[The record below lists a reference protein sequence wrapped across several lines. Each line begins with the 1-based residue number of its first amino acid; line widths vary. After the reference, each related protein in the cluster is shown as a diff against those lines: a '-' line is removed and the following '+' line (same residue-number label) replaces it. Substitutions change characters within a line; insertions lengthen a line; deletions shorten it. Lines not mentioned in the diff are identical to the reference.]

1 MSTINKTTASYW
13 LVPHNPKY
21 YDLEG
26 ALLANNKEVFWKN
39 DKHSLQTGDTVFI
52 YVTSPEKRIKYMM
65 TVAEDGIEKSQ
76 IPTHLHGFWNN
87 MEMFNKTSI
96 YCRLKL
102 EIEMIGDALSREHL
116 KEHGLKGN
124 IQGSQTVKSE
134 QLLEYILVA
143 LKK

>member
-1 MSTINKTTASYW
+1 MSTLNKTTASYW

-52 YVTSPEKRIKYMM
+52 YVTSPESRIKYMM
-65 TVAEDGIEKSQ
+65 TVLEDGVKKSQ
-76 IPTHLHGFWNN
+76 IPTHLHRFWQN
-87 MEMFNKTSI
+87 MEMCNKTSL

-102 EIEMIGDALSREHL
+102 EKEMIGDALSIGHL
-116 KEHGLKGN
+116 REHGLKGN
-124 IQGSQTVKSE
+124 IQRSQTVKSE
-134 QLLEYILVA
+134 QLLEYILVV